1 MAALF
6 DDDGV
11 TLGAWCGIPSP
22 FTAELMGRSGFDWVC
37 FDMQHGLI
45 GYDVLVP
52 MLQALAQTGAKP
64 VVRVPWNAPDHIM
77 KALDAGAVGIVVPMI
92 NNAAEAEQAVSWA
105 KYPPRGTRSWG
116 PTRASFLLDDYN
128 AERAN
133 RHTSLIAMIET
144 PEGVRNMDAIMQVD
158 GVDAV
163 YVGPSDL
170 GLGHGLEPNQAPP
183 EGSENERLILEIAEG
198 CRRNH
203 VVAGIHTG
211 DVGTAQRWIDAG
223 YRMITA
229 GSDGAMLRGEATARV
244 KALRGSAAATPS
256 AGQYA

>member
-1 MAALF
+1 MSALF

-64 VVRVPWNAPDHIM
+64 IVRVPWDAPDHVM
-77 KALDAGAVGIVVPMI
+77 KALDAGAVGVVVPMI

-105 KYPPRGTRSWG
+105 KYPPRGIRSWG
-116 PTRASFLLDDYN
+116 PTRASFLLDGYN

-133 RHTSLIAMIET
+133 RHTSVIAMIET

-158 GVDAV
+158 GVDAI

-170 GLGHGLEPNQAPP
+170 GLGHGLLPDQAPP
-183 EGSENERLILEIAEG
+183 VGSENERLILEILKA

-203 VVAGIHTG
+203 VVPGIHTG
-211 DVGTAQRWIDAG
+211 DIQTAQRWIDAG

-244 KALRGSAAATPS
+244 KALKGSEVKAATP
-256 AGQYA
+256 GQYA

>member
-1 MAALF
+1 
-6 DDDGV
+6 
-11 TLGAWCGIPSP
+11 
-22 FTAELMGRSGFDWVC
+22 
-37 FDMQHGLI
+37 
-45 GYDVLVP
+45 
-52 MLQALAQTGAKP
+52 
-64 VVRVPWNAPDHIM
+64 
-77 KALDAGAVGIVVPMI
+77 MI

-144 PEGVRNMDAIMQVD
+144 PEGVRNMDAIMQID